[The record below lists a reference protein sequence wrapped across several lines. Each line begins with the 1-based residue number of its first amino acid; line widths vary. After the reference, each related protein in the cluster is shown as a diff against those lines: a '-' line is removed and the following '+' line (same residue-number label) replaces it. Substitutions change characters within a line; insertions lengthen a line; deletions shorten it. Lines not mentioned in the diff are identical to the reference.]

1 MRTRQLL
8 RTLCFALALL
18 ASGNVLATTET
29 YDFTKLGNKVN
40 PTKGEQVTI
49 GGKTMWKL
57 TYGTETFD
65 GKFAYGA
72 RLDNG
77 NDDSNNYRF
86 INETSDKGFDITY
99 SNRSF
104 AVLNVKNGDIIT
116 FNVFKNTFSI
126 VGTSYLRGLADNG
139 TIESGSSYTV
149 VSNSNEAVDILLK
162 SDADH
167 AEMQSV
173 TIQDGSGEYYD
184 FEAVGKQSL
193 DNNSINPISV
203 NNNTFNG
210 RFSTEQANC
219 FAANG
224 SGWGFQINYNKWFSI
239 NNLKAGDEFM
249 VKYKTEGSQVLEFDD
264 PTAVGKTDSDK
275 GVASETWY
283 TLTKDVEQ
291 LKLKN
296 TINTNG
302 YKTDYLN
309 ITIIT
314 NCDNNGSGDSGDS
327 EEEVLTPPSISV
339 SGQTITINPG
349 SSSKEGATATTKYTL
364 DGKDPKTDGTELNS
378 SIEIT
383 GSATIKAYTYS
394 SEKETDIVTEK
405 KAIIKTA
412 PNYNSDGY
420 GTFYFDQAANGSYYV
435 PTPGT
440 LQLGEE
446 TFSNRFEIASTR
458 TDENV
463 FKFAHPSNDYK
474 GLYSQYN
481 DRTFSILNLKKGDK
495 VTITISKKTD
505 NETINLKFNKTDG
518 LAVVSGQEYIVEN
531 DGSFDFISTGSVYIE
546 SVKIEAGEEITAPV
560 ISYAGGNK
568 VSITPGAS
576 TNTGATITTVFTTDG
591 TEPSYTDAN
600 THNGT
605 IIEGEGATTEV
616 LASSVT
622 KIIATTFSST
632 ADVTGKTE
640 FDFSYVA
647 DPVIS
652 CENNIVTISDVDGIE
667 FYYTMGSNADDTAE
681 PTKSEERKYTAPIS
695 LTANAYIKVKA
706 FSTTTNN
713 SSTTVGNSYTYNI
726 TIVNLPIVTA
736 TSTISGSAVT
746 NTITIT
752 AAEGTTI
759 YYTTNGAEPTTGSTP
774 YTAALTRDESA
785 TIKAIAVKDGATS
798 SVATLEFK
806 AIATAPTIVR
816 KGNHVIIT
824 AGATDEETN
833 SATTKYQIG
842 EGEET
847 AIGDPIALTADNTT
861 IKAITSTTSGN
872 KIEVSQTFEKVET
885 IVAPQISISETG
897 VATIT
902 GGESNISGA
911 TVNTYYT
918 TDGTVPTV
926 SSTKYTATVSLTD
939 NQTIKAISVSEYD
952 SSVYNVSSEVAEDT
966 YTAPLHTNGYGIYDF
981 TAISGNPINQD
992 ANHYAEGTEL
1002 YLLAI
1007 DGDVY
1012 DNRFAIG
1019 PNSRKGDNGFY
1030 FRIASADYKGLYSQ
1044 YDKRNFSILNL
1055 KQGDKVTI
1063 NISKADQTLKF
1074 SDTSKVLEITSA
1086 TDNTAA
1092 KLAEGAT
1099 AKSGTAYYITGDC
1112 NLDFVTTGGVYIES
1126 VKIEEAAEGDT
1137 APTIAETVSKPT
1149 ITDNGDNTISITAG
1163 VSDADKKV
1171 TTYYTTDGSVPTA
1184 ESTKYE
1190 EALALTADCTVKA
1203 ITISEQGTKSE
1214 VAELAFTIKVP
1225 THQDGYGLFDFTLY
1239 GKDDKGADAI
1249 VKPDYGTDG
1258 ELAIGKEDFDNRFIS
1273 GPSNRIEDNTCFR
1286 FRNSGNYKG
1295 LWSQYSDR
1303 TLALKDLA
1311 ISDTIIIT
1319 MNASAA
1325 ALKFTGTPIVANV
1338 ESGDNVESGKV
1349 YIVTTAGQL
1358 DLITSGEAYIEDIV
1372 INKGNGTLPELVST
1386 PKMQPRQGKY
1396 NTVIIVPGK
1405 SSDSK
1410 AQVTTYYTTDGSEP
1424 TAANGTAINRETD
1437 VTFAATTTAVKAVS
1451 ISSTGAVG
1459 DVATYAVS
1467 YVEPIANGEP
1477 YSFVGYGSTGGV
1489 VPEWGRTV
1497 TASGETQQLIAI
1509 GIEDFGERFAAGPT
1523 SQNTGANCFKFREA
1537 GGYQGLFSQYAD
1549 RYFSVLNLRVGDQV
1563 IVNISKKDDEEVNLY
1578 STVTGRAV
1586 ESGEPITV
1594 TSPGSL
1600 LFRST
1605 GSVYIESVLI
1615 LNTGSGTYLEPYDEE
1630 EDEDNTGDDNTGDNT
1645 GGDTP
1650 QEPEQPNTPV
1660 ENEDGSVT
1668 TAYSFTSFGDASGV
1682 VPEWGEDVQVGDVT
1696 LQMLSIGDEDFG
1708 NKIACGPKRGDDKV
1722 FKFRNSGGYQ
1732 GLYSQYA
1739 DRYLS
1744 ILDLKNGD
1752 QVTIVMNANAN
1763 NLAFNGDPQVEVEQP
1778 SRARAKAIAATTEPS
1793 NGDKVGSG
1801 VTYTVKTSQAS
1812 TSLDFVTTGSVYIT
1826 QIIIREAAGTTRI
1839 LDIEKLRDS
1848 GIERIYDMSGRR
1860 VQQMVKGRLYIVN
1873 GKKVLYK

>member
-1 MRTRQLL
+1 M
-8 RTLCFALALL
+8 AELAFTYVAPVEGLE
-18 ASGNVLATTET
+18 S
-29 YDFTKLGNKVN
+29 YDFVVAEAGQTAA
-40 PTKGEQVTI
+40 PTFGDTVEGTDLQ
-49 GGKTMWKL
+49 ML
-57 TYGTETFD
+57 AYGTKTF
-65 GKFAYGA
+65 
-72 RLDNG
+72 G
-77 NDDSNNYRF
+77 NR
-86 INETSDKGFDITY
+86 
-99 SNRSF
+99 F
-104 AVLNVKNGDIIT
+104 AVGPTSRND
-116 FNVFKNTFSI
+116 
-126 VGTSYLRGLADNG
+126 GTS
-139 TIESGSSYTV
+139 SGFTFR
-149 VSNSNEAVDILLK
+149 
-162 SDADH
+162 
-167 AEMQSV
+167 
-173 TIQDGSGEYYD
+173 TSG
-184 FEAVGKQSL
+184 
-193 DNNSINPISV
+193 
-203 NNNTFNG
+203 
-210 RFSTEQANC
+210 
-219 FAANG
+219 
-224 SGWGFQINYNKWFSI
+224 
-239 NNLKAGDEFM
+239 
-249 VKYKTEGSQVLEFDD
+249 
-264 PTAVGKTDSDK
+264 
-275 GVASETWY
+275 
-283 TLTKDVEQ
+283 
-291 LKLKN
+291 
-296 TINTNG
+296 
-302 YKTDYLN
+302 
-309 ITIIT
+309 
-314 NCDNNGSGDSGDS
+314 
-327 EEEVLTPPSISV
+327 
-339 SGQTITINPG
+339 
-349 SSSKEGATATTKYTL
+349 
-364 DGKDPKTDGTELNS
+364 
-378 SIEIT
+378 
-383 GSATIKAYTYS
+383 
-394 SEKETDIVTEK
+394 
-405 KAIIKTA
+405 
-412 PNYNSDGY
+412 
-420 GTFYFDQAANGSYYV
+420 
-435 PTPGT
+435 
-440 LQLGEE
+440 
-446 TFSNRFEIASTR
+446 
-458 TDENV
+458 
-463 FKFAHPSNDYK
+463 DYK
-474 GLYSQYN
+474 GLWSQYA
-481 DRTFSILNLKKGDK
+481 DRNFSILSLKQGDK
-495 VTITISKKTD
+495 VTITISK
-505 NETINLKFNKTDG
+505 
-518 LAVVSGQEYIVEN
+518 
-531 DGSFDFISTGSVYIE
+531 
-546 SVKIEAGEEITAPV
+546 EAA
-560 ISYAGGNK
+560 
-568 VSITPGAS
+568 
-576 TNTGATITTVFTTDG
+576 
-591 TEPSYTDAN
+591 
-600 THNGT
+600 
-605 IIEGEGATTEV
+605 
-616 LASSVT
+616 
-622 KIIATTFSST
+622 
-632 ADVTGKTE
+632 
-640 FDFSYVA
+640 
-647 DPVIS
+647 
-652 CENNIVTISDVDGIE
+652 
-667 FYYTMGSNADDTAE
+667 
-681 PTKSEERKYTAPIS
+681 
-695 LTANAYIKVKA
+695 
-706 FSTTTNN
+706 
-713 SSTTVGNSYTYNI
+713 
-726 TIVNLPIVTA
+726 
-736 TSTISGSAVT
+736 
-746 NTITIT
+746 
-752 AAEGTTI
+752 
-759 YYTTNGAEPTTGSTP
+759 
-774 YTAALTRDESA
+774 
-785 TIKAIAVKDGATS
+785 
-798 SVATLEFK
+798 
-806 AIATAPTIVR
+806 
-816 KGNHVIIT
+816 
-824 AGATDEETN
+824 
-833 SATTKYQIG
+833 
-842 EGEET
+842 
-847 AIGDPIALTADNTT
+847 
-861 IKAITSTTSGN
+861 
-872 KIEVSQTFEKVET
+872 
-885 IVAPQISISETG
+885 
-897 VATIT
+897 
-902 GGESNISGA
+902 
-911 TVNTYYT
+911 
-918 TDGTVPTV
+918 
-926 SSTKYTATVSLTD
+926 
-939 NQTIKAISVSEYD
+939 
-952 SSVYNVSSEVAEDT
+952 
-966 YTAPLHTNGYGIYDF
+966 
-981 TAISGNPINQD
+981 
-992 ANHYAEGTEL
+992 
-1002 YLLAI
+1002 
-1007 DGDVY
+1007 
-1012 DNRFAIG
+1012 
-1019 PNSRKGDNGFY
+1019 
-1030 FRIASADYKGLYSQ
+1030 
-1044 YDKRNFSILNL
+1044 
-1055 KQGDKVTI
+1055 
-1063 NISKADQTLKF
+1063 TLKF
-1074 SDTSKVLEITSA
+1074 SDASKALEITSA

-1092 KLAEGAT
+1092 KLAKDAT
-1099 AKSGTAYYITGDC
+1099 AKSGTAYYITADC

-1149 ITDNGDNTISITAG
+1149 ITDNGDNTVSITAG

-1184 ESTKYE
+1184 ESAEYK

-1708 NKIACGPKRGDDKV
+1708 NRIACGPKRGDDKV